1 VTHPAPVDLE
11 AARTQDEPPSRP
23 IHPFAW
29 TLLIAPFGVIGGF
42 AGVVLA
48 FMATKRGL
56 SVEEGASLVAIGM
69 LPHTWKFAWAPV
81 ADMTFSRRGWY
92 LGSAALCIAGLLAM
106 AVVPLGPDTLQA
118 LRGIVFLTNLAS
130 TTLGM
135 AVEGLMTHH
144 TPPEARGRA
153 GGWFQ
158 AGNLGG
164 SGIGGGLGLWLA
176 SNLPAPWMGGAVLA
190 GLLAL
195 CAAPLLWVPDVP
207 RDQHGS
213 GVLAAVRGT
222 FVDLKDLVLSRD
234 GFLAALICFLPI
246 GTGAAAG
253 VMAQAEVA
261 ARWGAGEA
269 EVGTVNGVASGFI
282 AALGCLVGGEICR
295 RVRPRLAYA
304 SIGALMALVAL
315 IMAVGPLT
323 PGAFILGGLSYALV
337 TGLAYAAFTG
347 LVLESI
353 AGGGA
358 ATKYNIFAALSNTPI
373 AYMGMALA
381 STVTV
386 VGASLPA
393 PASTSAPAAE
403 VAVVSDGASTGTT
416 TAASAPPSAPLTTTS
431 TAAPPT
437 SGTPATEPPP
447 NGDAPQEQVEPVN
460 PRLAA
465 AVRWTVA
472 HLLPPTWQT
481 LDPRELAV
489 RGMLLVEALVGL
501 LGIGVFALTASVV
514 TRLGAR
520 SAPPSA

>member
-1 VTHPAPVDLE
+1 MTHPAPVDLE
-11 AARTQDEPPSRP
+11 VPRTQDDSPARP
-23 IHPFAW
+23 IHPLAW

-56 SVEEGASLVAIGM
+56 TVEEGASLVAIGM

-92 LGSAALCIAGLLAM
+92 LGSVVLCIAGLVAM
-106 AVVPLGPDTLQA
+106 AAVPLGPDTLQ
-118 LRGIVFLTNLAS
+118 LMRGIIFLTNLAS

-144 TPPEARGRA
+144 TPPEGRGRA

-164 SGIGGGLGLWLA
+164 SGIGGGAGLWLA

-195 CAAPLLWVPDVP
+195 CAAPLAWVPDVQ
-207 RDQHGS
+207 RDPHGD
-213 GVLAAVRGT
+213 GILAAVKGT
-222 FVDLKDLVLSRD
+222 FVDLKNLVLSRD

-246 GTGAAAG
+246 GTGAATG

-269 EVGTVNGVASGFI
+269 EVGMVNGVASGFI
-282 AALGCLVGGEICR
+282 AAFGCLVGGEICR

-304 SIGALMALVAL
+304 GIGALMALVAL
-315 IMAVGPLT
+315 TMALAPLT
-323 PGAFILGGLSYALV
+323 PQVFIAGGLTYALV

-347 LVLESI
+347 LVLETIS
-353 AGGGA
+353 GGGA

-373 AYMGMALA
+373 AYMGMVLA
-381 STVTV
+381 SAVTAW
-386 VGASLPA
+386 GAS
-393 PASTSAPAAE
+393 
-403 VAVVSDGASTGTT
+403 
-416 TAASAPPSAPLTTTS
+416 
-431 TAAPPT
+431 
-437 SGTPATEPPP
+437 
-447 NGDAPQEQVEPVN
+447 
-460 PRLAA
+460 
-465 AVRWTVA
+465 
-472 HLLPPTWQT
+472 
-481 LDPRELAV
+481 
-489 RGMLLVEALVGL
+489 GMLYLEAGVGL
-501 LGIGVFALTASVV
+501 LGIAVFFVVATVVNRYSASTAS
-514 TRLGAR
+514 T
-520 SAPPSA
+520 SA

>member
-11 AARTQDEPPSRP
+11 VPSTQGDAPSRA

-29 TLLIAPFGVIGGF
+29 TLLVAPFGVIGGF

-56 SVEEGASLVAIGM
+56 TIEEGASLVAIGM
-69 LPHTWKFAWAPV
+69 LPHAWKFAWAPV

-92 LGSAALCIAGLLAM
+92 VGSALLCITGLMAM
-106 AVVPLGPDTLQA
+106 AAVPLGPDTLQVM
-118 LRGIVFLTNLAS
+118 RGIIFLTNLAS

-144 TPPEARGRA
+144 TPPEGRGRA

-176 SNLPAPWMGGAVLA
+176 GNLPAPWMGGAVLA

-195 CAAPLLWVPDVP
+195 CAAPLAWVPDVQ
-207 RDQHGS
+207 RDQHGN

-222 FVDLKDLVLSRD
+222 FVDLKNLILSRD

-261 ARWGAGEA
+261 ARWGAGEY
-269 EVGTVNGVASGFI
+269 EVGMVNGVASGFI
-282 AALGCLVGGEICR
+282 AAFGCLVGGEVCR
-295 RVRPRLAYA
+295 RIQPRTAYA
-304 SIGALMALVAL
+304 AIGALMALVAL
-315 IMAVGPLT
+315 AMALAPLT
-323 PGAFILGGLSYALV
+323 PAVFIAGGLSYAFV

-347 LVLESI
+347 LVLQTIS
-353 AGGGA
+353 GGGA

-373 AYMGMALA
+373 AYMGLVLA
-381 STVTV
+381 FVVTLLGAVPGDAGAGSVGTAVAAEASSVGEPTATPNPVATDGHLTAAPTASAPSTQQATT
-386 VGASLPA
+386 A
-393 PASTSAPAAE
+393 PASASAEPPAGRAERLVRATADAVLPAAWAGRDRAE
-403 VAVVSDGASTGTT
+403 I
-416 TAASAPPSAPLTTTS
+416 
-431 TAAPPT
+431 
-437 SGTPATEPPP
+437 
-447 NGDAPQEQVEPVN
+447 
-460 PRLAA
+460 
-465 AVRWTVA
+465 
-472 HLLPPTWQT
+472 
-481 LDPRELAV
+481 AV
-489 RGMLLVEALVGL
+489 RGMLLMEAAVGL
-501 LGIGVFALTASVV
+501 GGVAFFLLVAFVAK
-514 TRLGAR
+514 RFR
-520 SAPPSA
+520 APAAAVGG